1 MNNIINLIKK
11 LILRIPII
19 GNIIKNIYIKIG
31 NIIKNIYKKL
41 FKPVWNLKI
50 YKLYETK
57 NGKYYLPVF
66 AFEDI
71 ICNQIKNNRIY
82 QSKIVDL
89 AKQYVEENT
98 AVLDVGSNF
107 GQLTI
112 EFSKLK
118 KNVLVYS
125 FEAQEFVFKLLKKN
139 ININKCNAKSFYN
152 LVGNESKTV
161 KVKSTELDRFST
173 WGSNNII
180 ITDDDKKFNYIKA
193 IKIDDL
199 NIKEKISFMKI
210 DVQGKDL
217 EVLKG
222 AKQTILKN
230 KMPILFEYEELFEN
244 VYGYKFKD
252 FENFIDKI
260 NYKIQ
265 IKSGPDYLILPK
277 IK

>member
-1 MNNIINLIKK
+1 MNYIINLIKNNF
-11 LILRIPII
+11 LRIPLI
-19 GNIIKNIYIKIG
+19 GNIIKKI
-31 NIIKNIYKKL
+31 IKKL
-41 FKPVWNLKI
+41 FKPFWNLKI

-66 AFEDI
+66 ALADI
-71 ICNQIKNNRIY
+71 ICNQIKNNEIY
-82 QSKIVDL
+82 QSEIVDL

-107 GQLTI
+107 GQLTV

-139 ININKCNAKSFYN
+139 VNINKCNAKCFYN
-152 LVGNESKTV
+152 LVGNENKTI
-161 KVKSTELDRFST
+161 KIKTTSLDRFST

-217 EVLKG
+217 DVLKG

-230 KMPILFEYEELFEN
+230 KMPILFEYEKIFEN

-252 FENFIDKI
+252 FENFIYEI

-265 IKSGPDYLILPK
+265 LKSGQDYLILPK

>member
-1 MNNIINLIKK
+1 MIKLIDKILKK
-11 LILRIPII
+11 LLP
-19 GNIIKNIYIKIG
+19 NFLYLKLK
-31 NIIKNIYKKL
+31 KIYKKL
-41 FKPVWNLKI
+41 FGLVWSIKI
-50 YKLYETK
+50 CKLYRTK
-57 NGKYYLPVF
+57 NGNYFLPVF
-66 AFEDI
+66 AYNDI
-71 ICNQIKNNRIY
+71 IARKIKDNRIY
-82 QSKIVDL
+82 DPEILDL

-98 AVLDVGSNF
+98 IVLDVGSNF
-107 GQLTI
+107 GQLTY

-125 FEAQEFVFKLLKKN
+125 FEAQEFIFKLLKKN
-139 ININKCNAKSFYN
+139 ININKCNAKCFYN
-152 LVGNESKTV
+152 LVGNETKTL
-161 KVKSTELDRFST
+161 KIKTTSLGKNDT

-180 ITDDDKKFNYIKA
+180 TTDDDKNFNYIKA

-210 DVQGKDL
+210 DVQGMDL

-230 KMPILFEYEELFEN
+230 KMPIIFEYEEVYKN

-252 FENFIDKI
+252 FENFIDEI

-265 IKSGPDYLILPK
+265 LKSGSDYLILPK
-277 IK
+277 LNN

>member
-1 MNNIINLIKK
+1 MFQFIHL
-11 LILRIPII
+11 
-19 GNIIKNIYIKIG
+19 
-31 NIIKNIYKKL
+31 
-41 FKPVWNLKI
+41 
-50 YKLYETK
+50 
-57 NGKYYLPVF
+57 
-66 AFEDI
+66 
-71 ICNQIKNNRIY
+71 
-82 QSKIVDL
+82 
-89 AKQYVEENT
+89 
-98 AVLDVGSNF
+98 
-107 GQLTI
+107 
-112 EFSKLK
+112 
-118 KNVLVYS
+118 
-125 FEAQEFVFKLLKKN
+125 AQEFVFKLLKKN

-161 KVKSTELDRFST
+161 KVKITELDRFST

-222 AKQTILKN
+222 AEQTILKN
-230 KMPILFEYEELFEN
+230 KMPILFEYEKLFEN

-265 IKSGPDYLILPK
+265 LKSESDYLILPK

>member
-1 MNNIINLIKK
+1 MKLTYYIINLIKK

-19 GNIIKNIYIKIG
+19 GNIIKNIYNKLIRLVWNIKIC
-31 NIIKNIYKKL
+31 
-41 FKPVWNLKI
+41 
-50 YKLYETK
+50 KLYETK

-66 AFEDI
+66 AYKDI
-71 ICNQIKNNRIY
+71 IANEIKNNRIF
-82 QSKIVDL
+82 QSEILDI

-139 ININKCNAKSFYN
+139 ININKCNAKCFYN

-161 KVKSTELDRFST
+161 KIKTTSLDRFGT
-173 WGSNNII
+173 WGANNII

-244 VYGYKFKD
+244 VYVYKFKD
-252 FENFIDKI
+252 FENFIDEI

-265 IKSGPDYLILPK
+265 LKSRNDYLILPK

>member
-1 MNNIINLIKK
+1 MNYIINLIKK

-19 GNIIKNIYIKIG
+19 GNIIKNSYKILTRLVWNIKIC
-31 NIIKNIYKKL
+31 
-41 FKPVWNLKI
+41 
-50 YKLYETK
+50 KLYKTK
-57 NGKYYLPVF
+57 NGKFYLPVF
-66 AFEDI
+66 AYKDMI
-71 ICNQIKNNRIY
+71 ANTIKNNRIY
-82 QSKIVDL
+82 QSGILDV

-139 ININKCNAKSFYN
+139 INVNKCNAKYFYN

-161 KVKSTELDRFST
+161 KIKTTSLDKCDT
-173 WGSNNII
+173 WGSNNIF

-230 KMPILFEYEELFEN
+230 KMPILFEYEESFEN

-252 FENFIDKI
+252 FKNFIDEI

-265 IKSGPDYLILPK
+265 LKSGNDLLNTENDYLIIPK
-277 IK
+277 LNN